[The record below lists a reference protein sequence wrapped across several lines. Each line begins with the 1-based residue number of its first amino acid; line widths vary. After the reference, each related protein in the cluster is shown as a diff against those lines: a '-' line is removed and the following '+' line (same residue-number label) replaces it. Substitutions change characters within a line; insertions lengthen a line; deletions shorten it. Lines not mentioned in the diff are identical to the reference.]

1 MITKRTLNCTV
12 AHPETGLTM
21 NIFRV
26 DCFAEVFYT
35 EDSSPE
41 FEFHERYYE
50 TEAGQLA
57 LYHKPGVWIVRTDI
71 NQWFVVEK

>member
-12 AHPETGLTM
+12 THPETGLTF
-21 NIFRV
+21 NVYKV
-26 DCFAEVFYT
+26 DCFVEQIVA
-35 EDSSPE
+35 DSPPE
-41 FEFHERYYE
+41 FVFHERFYE

-57 LYHKPGVWIVRTDI
+57 RPHNKPKIWIVRTDV